1 MPSVNVTSVRVQMG
15 SNRLQLELC
24 SDSALTCREFVSLVL
39 TRCHIQAHLTRTYA
53 LFESTH
59 GIERRLHSR
68 QQLLQVCAGS
78 PADPSRTFVVRKCLR
93 AERQALQNMNSRR
106 HQEMVKKCF
115 EKLKSGEASPERTW
129 QRNVHLSSIEQE
141 YLKQVI
147 RGQPPANKAS
157 PQKAPV
163 VTAARREPVF
173 EREASLAANINVLQF
188 LYSKLKRHN
197 GQQTLHGSYE
207 KLIDNDSCGNS
218 SDEEASSVGSRS
230 NGSNL
235 HAFESLV

>member
-1 MPSVNVTSVRVQMG
+1 MTSVRVQMG
-15 SNRLQLELC
+15 SNRLQVELY
-24 SDSALTCREFVSLVL
+24 SDSTLTCREFVSLVL
-39 TRCHIQAHLTRTYA
+39 TRCHIQAHLARTYA

-59 GIERRLHSR
+59 GIERRLHSG
-68 QQLLQVCAGS
+68 QQLLQVCS
-78 PADPSRTFVVRKCLR
+78 PVDPSRTFVVRKCLR
-93 AERQALQNMNSRR
+93 AERQALQKMNSRR

-115 EKLKSGEASPERTW
+115 EKLKSGEASSEERPG
-129 QRNVHLSSIEQE
+129 QRKVHLSSIEQE

-147 RGQPPANKAS
+147 RGQPTASKAS

-163 VTAARREPVF
+163 ATPARREPVF

-188 LYSKLKRHN
+188 LYAKLKRHN

-230 NGSNL
+230 SGSNL
-235 HAFESLV
+235 RAFESV